1 MGAMKKIASH
11 AMEILGLSL
20 EEVTSM
26 SLKEISDALENRES
40 KLEDALN
47 QIDALAMKMEKYD
60 IDVDENGPFIVST
73 KGE

>member
-1 MGAMKKIASH
+1 V
-11 AMEILGLSL
+11 L
-20 EEVTSM
+20 SM

>member
-20 EEVTSM
+20 EEVLSM
-26 SLKEISDALENRES
+26 SLKEISDALENHES